1 MELHVP
7 SPASSA
13 DEQLYEPTPGAST
26 PAPSPLPRVPAPSET
41 ASAHP
46 GEIPPIATAADAAQ
60 KTENEEAKP
69 KTPETAAAAKT
80 TRARKR
86 RQRRALKVDAPAW
99 AISVAVHVAVLMFLG
114 LATFSSEVKHV
125 VANINSALVA
135 NPTGADEM
143 VHIYADPSN
152 TPRDSAVGSEGSP
165 TGSEQAGGGATASG
179 GIGSGLPSATP
190 RVAGVG
196 RGIGEKTSL
205 PGVKVVANVSGLGLL
220 PATSKLGVDLGG
232 GGMIGG
238 DVTYETSDVG
248 VALDQLARE
257 ILRHLGQHKLTV
269 VWLFD
274 ESESMK
280 DDQRAIR
287 EKFDRVA
294 SELKVNADAASK
306 KKAAEVP
313 LTHAIV
319 GFGNDLHFEL
329 EKPTPNVDLIGQAI
343 EHLKIDD
350 TGTENTMHALA
361 EVINHYAGRITK
373 DRRVLIV
380 LVTDE
385 SGDDGSYVEEA
396 HQAAV
401 EHKVPI
407 YVIGRQSLFGY
418 ERAHLRYVDPVTK
431 DVYWPAIR
439 RGPETADIECLQ
451 WDGLHNRWDEQA
463 SGFAPYE
470 LARLAKDSGGIY
482 FLLPSEENMRV
493 HRQERAYSMATLKE
507 YIPDYDSRLEYVE
520 RRNKSEFRRTLYDVI
535 QVTKDFPFRWRFPIF
550 PAELIPLANEA
561 GMAATDRLKVL
572 LAIQNR
578 LEGLQKLREREP
590 SKRWQ
595 AHYDLM
601 LAQIVTYQVKAYE
614 YRACLA
620 EMVKTLPK
628 PKKMPTAD
636 LTVEWDLHHSPIPKA
651 PKEETAKKYAEAQK
665 LLRLV
670 IERHPKTPWADLAQD
685 ELNRGL
691 SVGRTEFTHTP
702 KYYDRNKLVPKY

>member
-1 MELHVP
+1 MELHVQP
-7 SPASSA
+7 PASSA
-13 DEQLYEPTPGAST
+13 DELYEPTNGVRPPDM
-26 PAPSPLPRVPAPSET
+26 PAVGPSSAPPLPAAEFPPVVAAAEAPMEVEKAKGETQPASPE
-41 ASAHP
+41 AA
-46 GEIPPIATAADAAQ
+46 ATAKAA
-60 KTENEEAKP
+60 
-69 KTPETAAAAKT
+69 
-80 TRARKR
+80 RAKR
-86 RQRRALKVDAPAW
+86 RRRRSMRFDAPAW
-99 AISVAVHVAVLMFLG
+99 AISLVVHVTVLTLLG
-114 LATFSSEVKHV
+114 LATLSSEVKKA
-125 VANINSALVA
+125 VANINSALVS

-143 VHIYADPSN
+143 LAIYADPSN
-152 TPRDSAVGSEGSP
+152 APREFAVGSSGSA
-165 TGSEQAGGGATASG
+165 TGGEQAGGGANVS
-179 GIGSGLPSATP
+179 GIGSGPPSATP

-220 PATSKLGVDLGG
+220 PSTAKLGVDLGG

-238 DVTYETSDVG
+238 DVTYETTDVG

-257 ILRHLGQHKLTV
+257 ILRHLSQHKLTV

-280 DDQRAIR
+280 DDQKAIH

-294 SELKVNADAASK
+294 SELKVNADGVAK
-306 KKAAEVP
+306 KQAVNP

-329 EKPTPNVDLIGQAI
+329 EKPTPNVDLIEQAI

-350 TGTENTMHALA
+350 TGTENTMHAIT
-361 EVINHYAGRITK
+361 EVINHYSGLINK
-373 DRRVLIV
+373 DRRLLIV

-401 EHKVPI
+401 GHKMPVPV

-431 DVYWPAIR
+431 DVYWPTIR
-439 RGPETADIECLQ
+439 RGPETADIELLQ
-451 WDGLHNRWDEQA
+451 FDGLHNRWDEQA

-493 HRQERAYSMATLKE
+493 RRQERAYSMVTLKE
-507 YIPDYDSRLEYVE
+507 YIPEYGSRLEYVE
-520 RRNKSEFRRTLYDVI
+520 RRNKSEFRRTLYEII
-535 QVTKDFPFRWRFPIF
+535 QVTKDFPFRYRFPVT
-550 PAELIPLANEA
+550 PADFVPAAHEW
-561 GMAATDRLKVL
+561 GMAATERLKVL

-578 LEGLQKLREREP
+578 LEGLQKLRDREP

-628 PKKMPTAD
+628 PKKQPTSD
-636 LTVEWDLHHSPIPKA
+636 LMVEWDLHHSPTPKA

-665 LLRLV
+665 LLKLV

-691 SVGRTEFTHTP
+691 SVQRHEWTHSP
-702 KYYDRNKLVPKY
+702 KYYERTKLVPKY

>member
-1 MELHVP
+1 MELHLQP
-7 SPASSA
+7 PGSSA
-13 DEQLYEPTPGAST
+13 DEHFDPTNGAT
-26 PAPSPLPRVPAPSET
+26 PPAASSLRTSSAPSEP
-41 ASAHP
+41 APAHHADGPPSA
-46 GEIPPIATAADAAQ
+46 GAADSSQGNKKEAA
-60 KTENEEAKP
+60 
-69 KTPETAAAAKT
+69 TPDTPTAAAAAKT
-80 TRARKR
+80 ARAQKR
-86 RQRRALKVDAPAW
+86 RRRRALKVDAPAW
-99 AISVAVHVAVLMFLG
+99 AISVVVHVAVLMFLA
-114 LATFSSEVKHV
+114 LYTFSSEVKQV

-135 NPTGADEM
+135 NPTGAEEM

-152 TPRDSAVGSEGSP
+152 TPRESAVGSEGSA
-165 TGSEQAGGGATASG
+165 TGSEQGGGATASG

-238 DVTYETSDVG
+238 DVTYETKDVG

-280 DDQRAIR
+280 DDQKAIR

-294 SELKVNADAASK
+294 SELKVNADAVAK

-319 GFGNDLHFEL
+319 GFGNDIHFDL
-329 EKPTPNVDLIGQAI
+329 EKPTPDVDRIGQAI

-350 TGTENTMHALA
+350 TGTENTMHALG
-361 EVINHYAGRITK
+361 EVINRYAGRITK
-373 DRRVLIV
+373 DRRLLIV

-431 DVYWPAIR
+431 DVYWPTIR
-439 RGPETADIECLQ
+439 RGPETADIELLQ

-493 HRQERAYSMATLKE
+493 RRRESAYSMATLKE
-507 YIPDYDSRLEYVE
+507 YVPDYDSRLEYVE
-520 RRNKSEFRRTLYDVI
+520 RRNKSEFRRTLYDII
-535 QVTKDFPFRWRFPIF
+535 QATKDFPFRWRFPIF
-550 PAELIPLANEA
+550 PAELIPVANEW
-561 GMAATDRLKVL
+561 GMNATERLKVL
-572 LAIQNR
+572 LAIQRR
-578 LEGLQKLREREP
+578 LEDLQKLREREP

-601 LAQIVTYQVKAYE
+601 LAQTVAFQVKAYE
-614 YRACLA
+614 YRALMKSIA
-620 EMVKTLPK
+620 AAPPQAKRRPSSDILVQWVVNHSGK
-628 PKKMPTAD
+628 PM
-636 LTVEWDLHHSPIPKA
+636 A
-651 PKEETAKKYAEAQK
+651 PKLDTAKKYAEADR
-665 LLRLV
+665 LLKGV
-670 IERHPKTPWADLAQD
+670 ILRHAKTPWADLAQD
-685 ELNRGL
+685 IINRGL
-691 SVGRTEFTHTP
+691 SVQFDEEVHSA
-702 KYYDRNKLVPKY
+702 KYYERAQFVPKY